1 MAAVAGLVF
10 TIVLL
15 GAAIGDIRTRRIPN
29 RIVAGLAIAGF
40 VFRLVLDGGEG
51 FLVAGEGLLVGLAC
65 WLPFYAFGWLGAG
78 DVKLYAA
85 AAAWLGPKSAL
96 EGALIAALAG
106 AVLALL
112 WMVKTHGMRRTS
124 QTIGLAAGTPG
135 ILSPRQDGSG
145 RSSRLPYGVAIA
157 FGAISAG
164 WVPGLLVR

>member
-1 MAAVAGLVF
+1 MATVAGLVF

-15 GAAIGDIRTRRIPN
+15 GAAIGDVRTRRIPN
-29 RIVAGLAIAGF
+29 RLVAILAIAGF
-40 VFRLVLDGGEG
+40 AFRAVLNGGEG
-51 FLVAGEGLLVGLAC
+51 FVIAGEGLLVGLAC

-85 AAAWLGPKSAL
+85 ASAWLGPKSAF

-106 AVLALL
+106 ALLALL
-112 WMVKTHGMRRTS
+112 WMVKTRGMRRTG

-145 RSSRLPYGVAIA
+145 RSSKLPYGVAIA

-164 WVPGLLVR
+164 WLPGLLLK